1 VPNVGVVDHF
11 AGPNLS
17 PQHTQGTLVD
27 RLPAAV
33 SQQPEVR
40 RPRDNNGI
48 FADAEL
54 VRFADVDWDG
64 DGLPDDGVLDPDS
77 TFE

>member
-1 VPNVGVVDHF
+1 VNGIFRDVNCPV
-11 AGPNLS
+11 L
-17 PQHTQGTLVD
+17 GTDV
-27 RLPAAV
+27 
-33 SQQPEVR
+33 
-40 RPRDNNGI
+40 DNNGI